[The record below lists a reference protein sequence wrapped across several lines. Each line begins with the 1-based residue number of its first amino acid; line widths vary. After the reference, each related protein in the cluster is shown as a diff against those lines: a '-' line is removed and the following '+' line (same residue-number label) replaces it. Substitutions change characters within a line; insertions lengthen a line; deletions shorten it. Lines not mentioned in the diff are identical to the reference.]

1 MATTSKASATW
12 EGVLR
17 SGKGHFEA
25 GSGAFKGDYSFATR
39 FEGAKGTNPEE
50 LLAAS
55 HAACFS
61 MALSVGLEL
70 AGTPATRIT
79 TTAHCTVDKVGNG
92 FKVTTMRL
100 DVRGRRSRR
109 QRRGVPVGGRGGES
123 GVPDLGGDC
132 RECECEYGSKA
143 AAVDGGRRLSVIGY
157 RSSVTHR
164 GRSDCRARVPAQHER
179 TDSR

>member
-25 GSGAFKGDYSFATR
+25 GSGAFRGDYSFATR

-70 AGTPATRIT
+70 AGTPATSIT
-79 TTAHCTVDKVGNG
+79 TTAHCTVDKVGDG

-100 DVRGRRSRR
+100 EVRGLVPGATPAAF
-109 QRRGVPVGGRGGES
+109 QR
-123 GVPDLGGDC
+123 
-132 RECECEYGSKA
+132 A
-143 AAVDGGRRLSVIGY
+143 AEAAKKGCPISQALAGNVKVEMDAKL
-157 RSSVTHR
+157 
-164 GRSDCRARVPAQHER
+164 QQ
-179 TDSR
+179 

>member
-25 GSGAFKGDYSFATR
+25 GSGAFRGDYSFATR

-79 TTAHCTVDKVGNG
+79 TTAHCTVDKVGDG

-100 DVRGRRSRR
+100 DVRGV
-109 QRRGVPVGGRGGES
+109 VPGAS
-123 GVPDLGGDC
+123 
-132 RECECEYGSKA
+132 A
-143 AAVDGGRRLSVIGY
+143 AAFQSAAEAAKAGCPISQAIAGNVNVSMEAKL
-157 RSSVTHR
+157 
-164 GRSDCRARVPAQHER
+164 QQ
-179 TDSR
+179 

>member
-1 MATTSKASATW
+1 MGNTSKASATW

-61 MALSVGLEL
+61 MALSLGLER
-70 AGTPATRIT
+70 AGTPANRIS
-79 TTAHCTVDKVGNG
+79 TTAHCTVDKVGDG

-100 DVRGRRSRR
+100 DVRGVVPGATPEAFRSAAEAAKI
-109 QRRGVPVGGRGGES
+109 GCPIS
-123 GVPDLGGDC
+123 GVMAGNVKIEMEARLEQPAG
-132 RECECEYGSKA
+132 A
-143 AAVDGGRRLSVIGY
+143 AR
-157 RSSVTHR
+157 
-164 GRSDCRARVPAQHER
+164 
-179 TDSR
+179 

>member
-1 MATTSKASATW
+1 MGTTSKASATW
-12 EGVLR
+12 EGLLR

-61 MALSVGLEL
+61 MALSVGLEQ

-79 TTAHCTVDKVGNG
+79 TTAHCTVDKVGDG

-100 DVRGRRSRR
+100 DVRGV
-109 QRRGVPVGGRGGES
+109 VPGANAAGFQSAAEAAKVGCPIS
-123 GVPDLGGDC
+123 GAIAGNVKVEMQAKL
-132 RECECEYGSKA
+132 E
-143 AAVDGGRRLSVIGY
+143 
-157 RSSVTHR
+157 
-164 GRSDCRARVPAQHER
+164 Q
-179 TDSR
+179 